1 MKIRIFIFFILSLFL
16 IVVFKAYP
24 TKKDFKRYV
33 NKIKNII
40 KKENRTENLREYIDR
55 INGKQKKRNIF
66 LETQNA
72 TKLALNFS
80 ANNKKYK
87 RVMEISFILSLIGG
101 LWCIYIRNFIL
112 FPIVVLGLYFLPQWL
127 AKFYMYKY
135 RRQLNQELA
144 NSLNAITS
152 SYLRHNDFKKAV
164 EENIKH
170 MKNPVKKEFEVFLR
184 NIKYINS
191 DMVEE
196 LENLYD
202 RFDNN
207 IFKKWILN
215 VIMCQDD
222 HTLSSTLPSIVQNF
236 SILAEQQAENE
247 TRMYQPLT
255 DTTVMTILTMAPAI
269 IYKIG
274 LPEIGYYLFH
284 NVIGQLTLSMTI
296 FIIFKTLNKAIDL
309 CEPLEMEL

>member
-127 AKFYMYKY
+127 TKFYVYKY
-135 RRQLNQELA
+135 KMNLNDELS
-144 NSLNAITS
+144 NSLNAVTS
-152 SYLRHNDFKKAV
+152 SYLRHNDFKKSI
-164 EENIKH
+164 EENVKY
-170 MKNPVKKEFEVFLR
+170 MKIPVKNEFETFLR
-184 NIKYINS
+184 NITYINS
-191 DMVEE
+191 NMTAE
-196 LENLYD
+196 LENLYEK
-202 RFDNN
+202 FDNN
-207 IFKKWILN
+207 IFKKWVLN
-215 VIMCQDD
+215 VIMCQND

-247 TRMYQPLT
+247 TRMYQPIT
-255 DTTVMTILTMAPAI
+255 ETVTMIILSLIPI
-269 IYKIG
+269 FIYGFILKD
-274 LPEIGYYLFH
+274 IGYYLFH
-284 NVIGQLTLSMTI
+284 TIVGQTALAI
-296 FIIFKTLNKAIDL
+296 HIYIIFKALNKAIIL